1 MTPLNENSP
10 TLRKYIAAMRDKLT
24 GAERRMLAASQTV
37 IQFQAAVRQL
47 RRDHP
52 DMIDVFDYIED
63 LALDMHG
70 DLAQAHGDVLF
81 VSDVLTIHADGDSEE
96 ATRRMGIVRSKRPDN
111 VARAQRRRRKKTDE
125 DTQDLRRTQEAPA
138 ARDS

>member
-24 GAERRMLAASQTV
+24 AAEKRMLAASRTV
-37 IQFQAAVRQL
+37 IQFQEVIRQL
-47 RRDHP
+47 KHDHP
-52 DMIDVFDYIED
+52 DMADTLDYIED

-70 DLAQAHGDVLF
+70 DITNAHSDVLLINE
-81 VSDVLTIHADGDSEE
+81 VLTIHADGNSEE
-96 ATRRMGIVRSKRPDN
+96 ATLRMGIVRCKRPDN
-111 VARAQRRRRKKTDE
+111 ARRARRRKRNKDDE

-138 ARDS
+138 IRDD